1 MLYFIDTFCKGGIVE
16 MSMSIYAMNY
26 YNDSMQNKQSGTK
39 TKETDMKQE
48 ELQENWGS
56 AQLTREKYR
65 EDGTVSMVKRMQG
78 TEAYLQVKAEQ
89 TNSQVLDSTS
99 EELLYS
105 DAVRTDT
112 VMISEEGR
120 QASIQMRQ
128 QSVSVDSSSN
138 NNTIQQLQEETSEE
152 TEYQTED
159 LSEYTDTELKQ
170 MYYRGEITLQEYE
183 DETGEIIE

>member
-1 MLYFIDTFCKGGIVE
+1 MVGQTRVWKE
-16 MSMSIYAMNY
+16 SIIKY
-26 YNDSMQNKQSGTK
+26 
-39 TKETDMKQE
+39 E
-48 ELQENWGS
+48 ELIIDMNC
-56 AQLTREKYR
+56 YR
-65 EDGTVSMVKRMQG
+65 VCIK
-78 TEAYLQVKAEQ
+78 Q
-89 TNSQVLDSTS
+89 TNSQVLESTS
-99 EELLYS
+99 EELLHS

-138 NNTIQQLQEETSEE
+138 NTIQQLQEDTSEE